1 MSKNLKQAEAEL
13 SAVEETRRQREKAVE
28 ELKAD
33 MAATL
38 AEIAR
43 LEALHELTA
52 KEALAQ
58 ENARRK
64 LRRLEGE
71 IQAASEAVDF
81 AADDVRAAER
91 KRSIARLADVD
102 VELTE
107 LDAAFLA
114 DVRASAHR
122 FAERRVAIFEKLR
135 EAHELNFSLRPG
147 AAWTHRGALAGV
159 PAETLP
165 PLDAAVETL
174 ERAAAMERQRAQRT
188 PEMSA

>member
-1 MSKNLKQAEAEL
+1 MSENLKQAEADL
-13 SAVEETRRQREKAVE
+13 VATEEIRQQREKAVE
-28 ELKAD
+28 DLKAD
-33 MAATL
+33 MASTL
-38 AEIAR
+38 AEVAR

-64 LRRLEGE
+64 MRRLEGE
-71 IQAASEAVDF
+71 LQSASEAVDF

-122 FAERRVAIFEKLR
+122 FGKQRAVIFEKLR

-165 PLDAAVETL
+165 SLEAALETL